1 MPDEKRPSSSSAD
14 QPQKRRSAS
23 SASSSSSKQQRPRR
37 RGQAVS
43 PEESQLQKHD
53 IARHESRS
61 RKRKAEV
68 SQLNLTSM
76 IDVIFLLLIYFVVT
90 ATFVEDEGVLV
101 AKLPT
106 GSGQEAPPPDL
117 PVENININLTSYD
130 QTGAII
136 EVGAQRFTSFKEL
149 TAYLISIQN
158 DPSKGRT
165 GFAAPDNPIIIRPA
179 GQVRWQH
186 VVNSFNSSVRAA
198 YTNVSFAQTGGG

>member
-1 MPDEKRPSSSSAD
+1 MPDEKRPSSSSSSQ
-14 QPQKRRSAS
+14 QPQQRR
-23 SASSSSSKQQRPRR
+23 SASSSSSKQRPRR

-43 PEESQLQKHD
+43 PEESQLQKHE

-61 RKRKAEV
+61 RKRKTDI

-90 ATFVEDEGVLV
+90 ATFVEDEGVLI

-106 GSGQEAPPPDL
+106 GSGQEAPPEEL
-117 PVENININLTSYD
+117 PVENININITSYD

-136 EVGAQRFTSFKEL
+136 EVGAQRFSNFRDL

-158 DPSKGRT
+158 NPAKGRT
-165 GFAAPDNPIIIRPA
+165 GYAAPDNPIIIRP
-179 GQVRWQH
+179 GGEVRWQH
-186 VVNSFNSSVRAA
+186 VVNAFNSSVRAA
-198 YTNVSFAQTGGG
+198 YTNVSFAQTGGA

>member
-1 MPDEKRPSSSSAD
+1 MPDEKRPSSSASD
-14 QPQKRRSAS
+14 QPQQRRSAA
-23 SASSSSSKQQRPRR
+23 SASKPRSRR

-43 PEESQLQKHD
+43 PEESQLQKHE

-90 ATFVEDEGVLV
+90 ASFVEDEGVLI

-106 GSGQEAPPPDL
+106 GSGQEAPPDEL
-117 PVENININLTSYD
+117 PIKNININLTSYD

-136 EVGAQRFTSFKEL
+136 EVGAQRFSNFRDL
-149 TAYLISIQN
+149 TAYPISIQN

-165 GFAAPDNPIIIRPA
+165 GYAAPDNPIIIRP
-179 GQVRWQH
+179 GGDVRWQH
-186 VVNSFNSSVRAA
+186 VVNAFNSSVRAA